1 MAGEMVSA
9 LVVGTRRR
17 IVDYFTNAGATKPD
31 AALPYAPKGR
41 LEKRLFRRMVD
52 FGLLVEVKQG
62 RFWLDRDRLSDF
74 KKESLARVLG
84 TIALAGFAAAG
95 AMAVGG

>member
-1 MAGEMVSA
+1 
-9 LVVGTRRR
+9 
-17 IVDYFTNAGATKPD
+17 
-31 AALPYAPKGR
+31 
-41 LEKRLFRRMVD
+41 
-52 FGLLVEVKQG
+52 
-62 RFWLDRDRLSDF
+62 LSDF

>member
-9 LVVGTRRR
+9 LVASARRR
-17 IVDYFTNAGATKPD
+17 IVDYFTQAGATKPD
-31 AALPYAPKGR
+31 AAIPYAPKAR
-41 LEKRLFRRMVD
+41 LQKRLFRRMVD

-62 RFWLDRDRLSDF
+62 RYWLDQDRLSDF

-84 TIALAGFAAAG
+84 ALALAGFAAAG
-95 AMAVGG
+95 ALAMGG

>member
-1 MAGEMVSA
+1 MTGDRLSA
-9 LVVGTRRR
+9 LIARTRSRV
-17 IVDYFTNAGATKPD
+17 VDYFVAGGAIKPD

-41 LEKRLFRRMVD
+41 METRLFQRMVD

-74 KKESLARVLG
+74 RKESLARVLG
-84 TIALAGFAAAG
+84 GIALAGFAAAG
-95 AMAVGG
+95 ALAIGG

>member
-1 MAGEMVSA
+1 MSGLIARARSQI
-9 LVVGTRRR
+9 VG
-17 IVDYFTNAGATKPD
+17 YFTQAGATKPD
-31 AALPYAPKGR
+31 AAIPYAAKGR
-41 LEKRLFRRMVD
+41 LEARLFRRMVD

-62 RFWLDRDRLSDF
+62 RFWLDQDRLSDF

-84 TIALAGFAAAG
+84 AIALAGFAAAG